1 VLRHATPALLAGQLG
16 LSYQPAAGPLL
27 DLVIIGAGPAGLAA
41 AVYGASEGLQTL
53 LLDAVAAGGQ
63 AAASSRIENYLG
75 FTSGISGAELTGASA
90 DHADR
95 RHHHL
100 SWARRCWRTRGWTR
114 TRYSL
119 SIRTQGSSCRHRAI
133 MRIVHQDG
141 RVPITVTALGTP
153 ADCRSVRDRERATRT
168 NRGGYRTAPRGAEG
182 RPERADLYS
191 MRRWRPPSERRKYS
205 AFGVPLDIY
214 YGDVS
219 LKVVADGPAQK
230 YE

>member
-1 VLRHATPALLAGQLG
+1 MF
-16 LSYQPAAGPLL
+16 
-27 DLVIIGAGPAGLAA
+27 IGIMG
-41 AVYGASEGLQTL
+41 
-53 LLDAVAAGGQ
+53 
-63 AAASSRIENYLG
+63 R
-75 FTSGISGAELTGASA
+75 
-90 DHADR
+90 
-95 RHHHL
+95 

-141 RVPITVTALGTP
+141 RVPITVIALGTP

-205 AFGVPLDIY
+205 AFCFRAGDGARQGMLTLSSGRGRPAVACRRLGWAARGRLHSFCSAGMPGWPGSPASLPAGGSCWVREGWHVPIRWVNVQA
-214 YGDVS
+214 G
-219 LKVVADGPAQK
+219 AGAGFQK
-230 YE
+230 AGNTGHAPQARS